1 MSHLNSLPKRV
12 VVTLL
17 RDVLKW
23 GDSTTERGH
32 FCFIAYPLLAAE
44 VAGYPCPAIS
54 FRNRRKGPL
63 LWQAIYFFRH
73 IYKPVPPNKL
83 RCHINSFIIDILSQQ
98 AI

>member
-44 VAGYPCPAIS
+44 VALAGYPCPAIS

-63 LWQAIYFFRH
+63 LVVLWQAQFISSDTYT
-73 IYKPVPPNKL
+73 NQ
-83 RCHINSFIIDILSQQ
+83 CHPINYV
-98 AI
+98 AT